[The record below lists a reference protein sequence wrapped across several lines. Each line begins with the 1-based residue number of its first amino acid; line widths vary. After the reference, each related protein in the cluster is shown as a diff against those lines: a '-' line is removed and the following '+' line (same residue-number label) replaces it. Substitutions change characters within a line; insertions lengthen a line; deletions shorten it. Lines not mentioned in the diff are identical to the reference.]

1 MEPDAPSYVL
11 VQRCE
16 DSSVRLISEKTENG
30 ARTVFVFNERVA
42 AQAFLIH
49 ALEDLGTDWEV
60 LELTS
65 SATAVL
71 LEACADE
78 GASYVV
84 LNPPTA
90 LTRGDGEEPPLIPI
104 LGFVDYLR
112 GSTCW

>member
-1 MEPDAPSYVL
+1 MEPDALGYVI

-16 DSSVRLISEKTENG
+16 DSSVWLVSEKTKNG
-30 ARTVFVFNERVA
+30 ARTVFVFNEWVA
-42 AQAFLIH
+42 AQAFLI
-49 ALEDLGTDWEV
+49 LEDLGTGWEV

-104 LGFVDYLR
+104 LRFVDYLW

>member
-1 MEPDAPSYVL
+1 MEPDAPSYVI

-16 DSSVRLISEKTENG
+16 DSSVRLISEKTRNG
-30 ARTVFVFNERVA
+30 ARTVFVFNEWVA
-42 AQAFLIH
+42 AQAFLI
-49 ALEDLGTDWEV
+49 LEDLGTDWEV
-60 LELTS
+60 LELAS

-71 LEACADE
+71 LEACVDE
-78 GASYVV
+78 GANYIV

-90 LTRGDGEEPPLIPI
+90 LTRGGGEEPPLIPI